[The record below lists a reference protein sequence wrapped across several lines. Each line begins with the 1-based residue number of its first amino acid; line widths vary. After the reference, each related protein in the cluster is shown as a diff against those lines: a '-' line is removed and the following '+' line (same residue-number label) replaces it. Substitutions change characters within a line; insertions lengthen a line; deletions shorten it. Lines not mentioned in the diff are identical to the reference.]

1 MVANATRSLAGKTGV
16 AVIITYVWDESI
28 MDHAYLQSR
37 NSADLRA
44 RILENFGYLGLEI
57 DEAKNKENAAV
68 FSTPSSEVY
77 AMTIR
82 TNEELVIARETYRIL
97 TRSKS

>member
-1 MVANATRSLAGKTGV
+1 MYRIQKYIGAYVAALNGVDAIVFTAGIG
-16 AVIITYVWDESI
+16 E
-28 MDHAYLQSR
+28 

-68 FSTPSSEVY
+68 FSTPNSRVY

-97 TRSKS
+97 TGKRS